1 MDSKTSLQFED
12 LPAPASQTGKCP
24 GRKSCRDKRSKKRR
38 ILGKLAFS
46 GLLLWAGARYLRF
59 EVPMSFTLADVEW
72 PIPSDMSVDHCEAWS
87 DIGETDPEITDDFP
101 YSADASFELPV
112 SADTLFLI
120 SRSVHQ
126 KHRVSSGGRVNYVQS
141 DDVSDSIKVD
151 ITAFFWHDKFLDG
164 AKACLLKRGDDE
176 TGVGIFTKWEDEGHR
191 RRRRHSDHHKLRF
204 DVTVT
209 FPRTEDDSP
218 LAISRFLTD
227 LEIFS
232 QNFADLS
239 HVAFGGLYL
248 KSALSGIHAESLF
261 AGNASITTSLGA
273 VRIQSLVAS
282 EARITNALGP
292 IDGTYN
298 ASKLT
303 LTTSNAGINVDV
315 NLFHDSDDA
324 DAPATLRLST
334 SNGAINGTLN
344 LLSLSTNADSSSA
357 AAKFDLAAHTSH
369 ARLGLAVL
377 SAPPTAHI
385 ALRAHTALGPA
396 SVSLPATYEG
406 AFHAST
412 SLSSVNVIAREGV
425 EDPSG
430 AGRAR
435 RVEWDA
441 VTRGVSKGRVGWD
454 EEGLRRG
461 EVVVGTSLAPVELV
475 F

>member
-1 MDSKTSLQFED
+1 
-12 LPAPASQTGKCP
+12 
-24 GRKSCRDKRSKKRR
+24 
-38 ILGKLAFS
+38 
-46 GLLLWAGARYLRF
+46 
-59 EVPMSFTLADVEW
+59 
-72 PIPSDMSVDHCEAWS
+72 
-87 DIGETDPEITDDFP
+87 
-101 YSADASFELPV
+101 
-112 SADTLFLI
+112 LI
-120 SRSVHQ
+120 SEILMC
-126 KHRVSSGGRVNYVQS
+126 RV
-141 DDVSDSIKVD
+141 
-151 ITAFFWHDKFLDG
+151 
-164 AKACLLKRGDDE
+164 
-176 TGVGIFTKWEDEGHR
+176 
-191 RRRRHSDHHKLRF
+191 
-204 DVTVT
+204 
-209 FPRTEDDSP
+209 
-218 LAISRFLTD
+218 
-227 LEIFS
+227 
-232 QNFADLS
+232 
-239 HVAFGGLYL
+239 
-248 KSALSGIHAESLF
+248 
-261 AGNASITTSLGA
+261 
-273 VRIQSLVAS
+273 QSLVAS
-282 EARITNALGP
+282 EARISNALGP

-357 AAKFDLAAHTSH
+357 AKFDLAAHTSH

-377 SAPPTAHI
+377 SAPPAAHI

-430 AGRAR
+430 AERAR